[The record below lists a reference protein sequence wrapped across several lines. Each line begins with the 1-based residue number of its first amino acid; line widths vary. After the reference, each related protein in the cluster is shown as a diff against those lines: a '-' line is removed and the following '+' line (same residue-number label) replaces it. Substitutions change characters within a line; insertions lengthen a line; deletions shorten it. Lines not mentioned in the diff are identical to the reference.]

1 MCGRSLEAFF
11 DANVLYPASL
21 RNLLMRLA
29 LTGLFRAKW
38 SADVHEDLLH
48 LAPSVVAEAAHEHRE
63 SLRNPAK
70 SIQQYLETLATQGLP
85 QTASALRELM
95 S

>member
-1 MCGRSLEAFF
+1 VTANLRDFPQQVIAAFGIEAQHAGDF
-11 DANVLYPASL
+11 VM
-21 RNLLMRLA
+21 NLLN
-29 LTGLFRAKW
+29 
-38 SADVHEDLLH
+38 
-48 LAPSVVAEAAHEHRE
+48 LAPSIVAAAAHEHRE

-85 QTASALRELM
+85 QTASALEELM